1 MGATPSIKE
10 YKMRIKVEFAGTVY
24 KVKEVSFLLAL
35 LFRTCGVLL
44 CIHYIFLRT
53 DCIILKNIACS

>member
-1 MGATPSIKE
+1 
-10 YKMRIKVEFAGTVY
+10 MRIKVEFAGTVY

-35 LFRTCGVLL
+35 LFRTCGVLF